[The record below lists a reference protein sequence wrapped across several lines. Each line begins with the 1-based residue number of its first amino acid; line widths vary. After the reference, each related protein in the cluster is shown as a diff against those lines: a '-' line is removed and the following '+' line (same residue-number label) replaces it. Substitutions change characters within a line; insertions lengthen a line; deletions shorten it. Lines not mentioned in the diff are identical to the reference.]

1 MSAANFSNSQWKC
14 SKPAAEPGGITHSC
28 GFLAVQALWYDTEM
42 ETSPL
47 QLTTEMRAALIAH
60 PGEALHIAD
69 KETGKVYV
77 VLEQGAVPELEEE
90 FIRARL
96 EEGFAAIERGEEEE
110 WDTESIKAE
119 GRRILQQRQS
129 QQ

>member
-1 MSAANFSNSQWKC
+1 
-14 SKPAAEPGGITHSC
+14 
-28 GFLAVQALWYDTEM
+28 M

-47 QLTTEMRAALIAH
+47 QLTPEMRAALIAH
-60 PGEALHIAD
+60 PGEVLHIAD
-69 KETGKVYV
+69 KVTGKVYL
-77 VLEQGAVPELEEE
+77 VLEQGVVPELEEE

-110 WDTESIKAE
+110 WDSDSIKAE
-119 GRRILQQRQS
+119 GRRIIQQRQS

>member
-1 MSAANFSNSQWKC
+1 M
-14 SKPAAEPGGITHSC
+14 
-28 GFLAVQALWYDTEM
+28 DM
-42 ETSPL
+42 ETPPL
-47 QLTTEMRAALIAH
+47 QLTPEMRAALIAH

-69 KETGKVYV
+69 KETGKVYL
-77 VLEQGAVPELEEE
+77 VLEQGVVPELEED

-96 EEGFAAIERGEEEE
+96 EEGFTAIERGEEEE
-110 WDTESIKAE
+110 WDSASIKAE